1 MDGTSIGFSD
11 RSSGAKHQEH
21 IKLTDKVMKKLNSM
35 DDKEFEKLDLYPG

>member
-11 RSSGAKHQEH
+11 RSSGAKHQGH